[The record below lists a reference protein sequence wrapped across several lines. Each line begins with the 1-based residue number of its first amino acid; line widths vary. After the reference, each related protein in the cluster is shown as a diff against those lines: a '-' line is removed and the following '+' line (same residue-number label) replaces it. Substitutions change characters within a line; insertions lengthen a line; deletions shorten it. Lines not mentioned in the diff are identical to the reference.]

1 MKRIICGVS
10 MHYLIQLV
18 TAMVFLPRFDF
29 ISFVRYPIHCYSTC
43 DGAASRTGVLHSL
56 EDTVG
61 GFVLGDLVLGG
72 WVLSALVVSACIGT
86 LAVRLRK
93 GTLAAEQRPGG
104 RDRSDG
110 LHGPLFT
117 TSEYFS

>member
-18 TAMVFLPRFDF
+18 TVMVFLPRFDF
-29 ISFVRYPIHCYSTC
+29 ISFVRYSLHYYSTC

-61 GFVLGDLVLGG
+61 GFVLGD
-72 WVLSALVVSACIGT
+72 WVLSALVLSGCIGT